1 MTNDVED
8 RPPTRHNK
16 EIWIALI
23 GAAATVAVA
32 LITGFF
38 GLLSSDRGAPAPATP
53 APAALP
59 APSVTIEGPL
69 AAPLGQRTYFTIVSQ
84 NAVRAEWSAG
94 GFGDG
99 RSVEVQPLPPSHQI
113 WIEPTDSARIGD
125 TFTLAVTVYSA
136 DGQATTAQ
144 RQFQITAAQP

>member
-1 MTNDVED
+1 MSDSSNAK
-8 RPPTRHNK
+8 PPGAHNK

-23 GAAATVAVA
+23 GAVATIAVA
-32 LITGFF
+32 MITGFF
-38 GLLSSDRGAPAPATP
+38 GLLSSDRGASAPASP
-53 APAALP
+53 SPAA
-59 APSVTIEGPL
+59 APNVTIEGPL
-69 AAPLGQRTYFTIVSQ
+69 VAPLGQRTYFTIVSQ

-99 RSVEVQPLPPSHQI
+99 RSIEVQPLPPSHQI

-136 DGQATTAQ
+136 AGQATTAQ

>member
-1 MTNDVED
+1 MPDSSHGK
-8 RPPTRHNK
+8 PSGGPSK

-38 GLLSSDRGAPAPATP
+38 GLLSSDRGAPATP

-99 RSVEVQPLPPSHQI
+99 RSIEVQPLPPSHQI